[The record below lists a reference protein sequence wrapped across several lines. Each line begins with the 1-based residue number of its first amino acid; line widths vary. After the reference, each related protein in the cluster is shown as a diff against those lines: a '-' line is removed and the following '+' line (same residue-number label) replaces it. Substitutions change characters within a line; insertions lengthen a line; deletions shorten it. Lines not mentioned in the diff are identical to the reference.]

1 MPDEFGS
8 LKIRQPVIGE
18 WEIIE
23 IRQTVSA
30 KYYYRNC
37 FNWENIMEHTI
48 INESRLKEILK
59 SALIEV
65 FQERRNLFLE
75 LLAEALEDIALIRA
89 IKEGEST
96 ASVSRDEIFSIL
108 EGKA

>member
-1 MPDEFGS
+1 
-8 LKIRQPVIGE
+8 
-18 WEIIE
+18 
-23 IRQTVSA
+23 
-30 KYYYRNC
+30 
-37 FNWENIMEHTI
+37 MEHAV

-65 FQERRNLFLE
+65 LEERRSLFSE
-75 LLAEALEDIALIRA
+75 LLAEALEDLALIRA

-96 ASVSRDEIFSIL
+96 ASVSRDEVFSIL

>member
-1 MPDEFGS
+1 
-8 LKIRQPVIGE
+8 V
-18 WEIIE
+18 
-23 IRQTVSA
+23 
-30 KYYYRNC
+30 
-37 FNWENIMEHTI
+37 EHAV

-65 FQERRNLFLE
+65 FEERKSLFSE
-75 LLAEALEDIALIRA
+75 LLAEALEDMALIHA

-96 ASVSRDEIFSIL
+96 KSASRDEVFSIL

>member
-1 MPDEFGS
+1 
-8 LKIRQPVIGE
+8 
-18 WEIIE
+18 
-23 IRQTVSA
+23 
-30 KYYYRNC
+30 
-37 FNWENIMEHTI
+37 MEHAV

-65 FQERRNLFLE
+65 FEERKSLFSE

-96 ASVSRDEIFSIL
+96 ESVSRDEVFSIL
-108 EGKA
+108 EGNA

>member
-1 MPDEFGS
+1 
-8 LKIRQPVIGE
+8 
-18 WEIIE
+18 
-23 IRQTVSA
+23 
-30 KYYYRNC
+30 
-37 FNWENIMEHTI
+37 MEHAV

-65 FQERRNLFLE
+65 FEERRSLFSE
-75 LLAEALEDIALIRA
+75 LLADALEDVALIRA

-96 ASVSRDEIFSIL
+96 ASVSRDEVFGIL